1 MAEIFEIS
9 LNELMG
15 QSNVNSSNESNPS
28 EEIEDDTVK
37 EVSADDFLYKRSLE
51 KLENI
56 VNLLKNKKKYSNYNN
71 EFKNL
76 YLKTFLE
83 PLNNFIDYSTITLNY
98 IILIPNKEEFKE
110 EFNFYFSNYL
120 NNLDTILNYFP
131 DKKYYDLLGYE
142 IEDIYDKFNK
152 IHYILSNKNCKIN
165 DVQVLDKFNNISE
178 KISKIINSLSNEK
191 KKKYY
196 ETVYSE
202 AKITTAYL
210 YGISGEHTRNYAMY
224 QKPYSKNNVNAFII
238 NALQD
243 YIESDYQDYLD
254 EFLKEQSNQN
264 ILINYECI
272 YAPTV
277 LITKNG
283 TPGHFSYVYNH
294 TYYVGQTKNYTKN
307 SGTFNY
313 SRITSGN
320 ELVSLNQNIYFDD
333 LSNIDKNLINLEQD
347 IDLDIMEFNSVP
359 ASYEVWDSYKD
370 YDNAKA
376 WLAKELGG
384 VSLYDLTINELS
396 KPYCDI
402 NIDNFVLYPFYYFN
416 VSFKNYLIKGYLNNI
431 GELINITDFVL
442 KENDEYKNL
451 KKKPEKIKKEIN
463 IKRILFNIFLLIL
476 LSLNLYIAYTSSDY
490 NFYSEYVL
498 TKGLNIVTLQLFACF
513 VMSYSKSKFIKF
525 LVIVLLIYIIYSIVI
540 YFNIVDKTNETLF
553 YLMNYLK
560 SVF

>member
-15 QSNVNSSNESNPS
+15 QSNVNSSNESNQS

-264 ILINYECI
+264 ILINYEC
-272 YAPTV
+272 
-277 LITKNG
+277 
-283 TPGHFSYVYNH
+283 
-294 TYYVGQTKNYTKN
+294 
-307 SGTFNY
+307 
-313 SRITSGN
+313 
-320 ELVSLNQNIYFDD
+320 
-333 LSNIDKNLINLEQD
+333 
-347 IDLDIMEFNSVP
+347 
-359 ASYEVWDSYKD
+359 
-370 YDNAKA
+370 
-376 WLAKELGG
+376 
-384 VSLYDLTINELS
+384 
-396 KPYCDI
+396 
-402 NIDNFVLYPFYYFN
+402 
-416 VSFKNYLIKGYLNNI
+416 
-431 GELINITDFVL
+431 
-442 KENDEYKNL
+442 
-451 KKKPEKIKKEIN
+451 
-463 IKRILFNIFLLIL
+463 LFI
-476 LSLNLYIAYTSSDY
+476 
-490 NFYSEYVL
+490 
-498 TKGLNIVTLQLFACF
+498 
-513 VMSYSKSKFIKF
+513 
-525 LVIVLLIYIIYSIVI
+525 
-540 YFNIVDKTNETLF
+540 
-553 YLMNYLK
+553 
-560 SVF
+560 